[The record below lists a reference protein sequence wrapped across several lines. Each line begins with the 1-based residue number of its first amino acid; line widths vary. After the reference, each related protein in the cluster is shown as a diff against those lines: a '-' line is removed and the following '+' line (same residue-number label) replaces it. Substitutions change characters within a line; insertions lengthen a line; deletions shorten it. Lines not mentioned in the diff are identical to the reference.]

1 MLTVVLRGGPQYR
14 QPGDPFTWCCYI
26 ARHDIAGGYALAM
39 IGSPTLAELR
49 AARAELRALGFRRI
63 DFTRVSGRWGS
74 IRVG

>member
-1 MLTVVLRGGPQYR
+1 
-14 QPGDPFTWCCYI
+14 
-26 ARHDIAGGYALAM
+26 M

-63 DFTRVSGRWGS
+63 DFTRVSGRRGS